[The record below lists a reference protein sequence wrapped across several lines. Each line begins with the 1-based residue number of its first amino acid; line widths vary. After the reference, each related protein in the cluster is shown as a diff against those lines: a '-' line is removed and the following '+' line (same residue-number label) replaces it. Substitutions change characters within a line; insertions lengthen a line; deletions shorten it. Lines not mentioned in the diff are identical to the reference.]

1 MKRIFLSFALLGT
14 VFLSNAQELPTPSPS
29 AKIEQRVGLT
39 DIKIEYSRP
48 SAKSRIVFG
57 ELVPYGQLWRTG
69 ANMNSTIE
77 FSTDVTIQ
85 GQALKAGKYSVFT
98 IPEAGMWTVIFN
110 SKADHPGTVGYSEE
124 NDVVRAEAQVSEMNG
139 AVETFTIDI
148 NNIGTE
154 SAEIVFMWENTKAV
168 LPFEVEVKS
177 LAKENI
183 AMALT
188 EAEEVDKWKV
198 YRNAANYYHNNNIE
212 SDKALEYINLSI
224 KGKDDSWYSY
234 WLKAEILAEAKNYK
248 DAVKAAKESKKVGE
262 KVAKETGAEFSYGGM
277 IDAGIAKWSAM
288 K

>member
-14 VFLSNAQELPTPSPS
+14 VFLSNAQELPAPSPS

-248 DAVKAAKESKKVGE
+248 DAVKAAKESKKV
-262 KVAKETGAEFSYGGM
+262 AKETGAEFSYGGM